1 MKGRSRRIRQRG
13 LNLHPPRIHRRPKGR
28 KHCMSYYSFFIQV
41 ARCRGGKRKTV
52 ANPDSW
58 SCKKGEG
65 RKKKKS
71 FGAFAGA
78 SFFRLSDSVSASGGR
93 STRISSLSL
102 SQSCFFFFFFSSI
115 LGGGRNRLHQLASWL
130 CCSFHHHIFQI
141 LSGGRRREV
150 GPTADRDLLL
160 ASLLKLGSLSSLSS
174 LRPQNGRRRKKKKGG
189 GGEIRLKEG

>member
-1 MKGRSRRIRQRG
+1 MLTQTRGLVRKGRGERRRNHLEPLLG
-13 LNLHPPRIHRRPKGR
+13 PL
-28 KHCMSYYSFFIQV
+28 SFACQIPSQP
-41 ARCRGGKRKTV
+41 A
-52 ANPDSW
+52 A
-58 SCKKGEG
+58 
-65 RKKKKS
+65 
-71 FGAFAGA
+71 
-78 SFFRLSDSVSASGGR
+78 GGR
-93 STRISSLSL
+93 LEFPLSL
-102 SQSCFFFFFFSSI
+102 SQSCFFFFFSSI

-189 GGEIRLKEG
+189 GGEIRLKEGEGVPPFPNACSLLLLLRRPSEEDHQSSTVE